1 MKLYVRANGRKYWFK
16 DSDVPKDAVLVE
28 ARKKIGPVDE
38 KPVEPKAKETENKA
52 KKPANKS
59 KKAAAK

>member
-16 DSDVPKDAVLVE
+16 DEDVPKDAVLVE
-28 ARKKIGPVDE
+28 AQKKIGPVDE
-38 KPVEPKAKETENKA
+38 RPVEPKAKETENKA

-59 KKAAAK
+59 KKAATK